1 MDRNIFRRGVRMTH
15 EFGGLEEMKDPTGR
29 ETFNPPF
36 PVETAQQHS
45 RPITTQQY
53 GVHQLPWN
61 EPKEGVQKPNGQM
74 ASFNGPAP
82 DLEACGITV
91 SIGGI
96 SKSTPIKNHKRRSGD
111 Y

>member
-15 EFGGLEEMKDPTGR
+15 EFGGLEEMKDPEGR
-29 ETFNPPF
+29 ETFTPRF
-36 PVETAQQHS
+36 PVETTQQHS
-45 RPITTQQY
+45 SPITTQQY

-61 EPKEGVQKPNGQM
+61 APKEGVQKPNGQM

-82 DLEACGITV
+82 DVEECGVMIAV
-91 SIGGI
+91 GGI
-96 SKSTPIKNHKRRSGD
+96 SKAPVKKNHKRRSGD